1 MCRDE
6 RERLNEPQ
14 QEISV
19 KNAELKSRKDA
30 ATPRGVGVMC
40 DFYAARAENAE
51 LWDVEGRRFIDFA
64 AGIAVCNTG
73 HRHPKIVEAV
83 RAQLDNFTH
92 TAYQIVPYA
101 SYVELAE
108 KINERAPGDYPKK
121 TAFFTTG
128 AEAVENAIKIAR
140 AYTGRPGVI
149 AFTGGFHGRTMMG
162 MALTGKVA
170 PYKLSFGPF
179 PADVF
184 HAPFPNPLH
193 GVTTADSLKAIE
205 FLFKADIDPK
215 RVAAIIFEPV
225 QGEGGFYPAPA
236 EFVRALRKL
245 CNEHGILLIADEVQ
259 TGFART
265 GKLFAMNHYD
275 VVPDLMTMAKSLAG
289 GMPLSGVVGRA
300 DVMDAA
306 APGGLGGTYAGNPL
320 AVASAHAVL
329 DIIDEENLC
338 ERAVVLGDRLKAK
351 LTALQSEVPQI
362 ADVRGPGGMVA
373 VEFCK
378 PGTSEAD
385 ADFTKRVQARA
396 LERGLLL
403 LVCGVYSNVVR
414 FLFPLTIQDAVFDE
428 AVSILEEVLKET
440 VGVTV

>member
-1 MCRDE
+1 M
-6 RERLNEPQ
+6 
-14 QEISV
+14 

-329 DIIDEENLC
+329 DIIDEEKLC
-338 ERAVVLGDRLKAK
+338 ERAVVLGDKLKAK

-414 FLFPLTIQDAVFDE
+414 FLFPLTIQDSVFDE
-428 AVSILEEVLKET
+428 AVSILEDVLKET
-440 VGVTV
+440 VGVVA